1 VTRFDLRVFLSVQAL
16 GISPVIFYRMSE
28 DPDWEWMNVS
38 ETPYPVYTAF
48 QGLMTDLGAIAQPP
62 IDECLTCS
70 VPTVSSYNGYFPLAT
85 ATFVGARAGDSAN
98 SILYYTWQRSYGTQ
112 WTAVASPGAVPV
124 SVSVPSGM
132 TVTSVKD
139 LVTESAV
146 GFSFAG
152 QSLVYQVTDNPIE
165 VLLTPVSPAQTQQ
178 TINFPAIASRVYGS
192 TPFTVTANSSLGPN
206 FPVIITV
213 QSGPA
218 TISSNQVTVTG
229 TGTVV
234 LRASQAG
241 NTAYGAATATQSFQ
255 VTPAQLTV
263 TANNATRVYGATN
276 PAFSGTVT
284 GTVRGDQFTETFNTT
299 ATASSDPGTYPI
311 VPEVVGADL
320 ASYSVTIV
328 NGTLTVTAAKPLT
341 ATTTTVRI
349 VHLKSTQG
357 ASVRLIAT
365 VSSVASGTATGS
377 VVFYSGTTPVG
388 THTLNSFGSA
398 SLTTTLPVGTD
409 RVTAVYAGGGTFQ
422 GSTSAE
428 VTITVGLADEV
439 TTDELKVATIA

>member
-1 VTRFDLRVFLSVQAL
+1 
-16 GISPVIFYRMSE
+16 
-28 DPDWEWMNVS
+28 
-38 ETPYPVYTAF
+38 
-48 QGLMTDLGAIAQPP
+48 
-62 IDECLTCS
+62 
-70 VPTVSSYNGYFPLAT
+70 
-85 ATFVGARAGDSAN
+85 
-98 SILYYTWQRSYGTQ
+98 
-112 WTAVASPGAVPV
+112 
-124 SVSVPSGM
+124 
-132 TVTSVKD
+132 
-139 LVTESAV
+139 
-146 GFSFAG
+146 
-152 QSLVYQVTDNPIE
+152 
-165 VLLTPVSPAQTQQ
+165 
-178 TINFPAIASRVYGS
+178 
-192 TPFTVTANSSLGPN
+192 
-206 FPVIITV
+206 
-213 QSGPA
+213 
-218 TISSNQVTVTG
+218 
-229 TGTVV
+229 VV

-388 THTLNSFGSA
+388 TRTLNSFGSA

-409 RVTAVYAGGGTFQ
+409 RVTAVYTGGGTFQ